1 MRKNRQTGNETK
13 RQRAERAGGWSG
25 FARSA
30 LARRLGHHRVPL
42 RAENP
47 FARRVKECRRGERD
61 GYQGE
66 GERISSDVADTVKY
80 LHRSDPSEVEH
91 EGHAKLRK
99 RPDEDDRSAREE
111 AWRDERKSDLSEFP
125 KAHTTQV
132 FRSLLK
138 RRIDV
143 RQGCHNVQVEDRIK
157 VESVHHDDSPEPA
170 PSQPIDGVIRSQ
182 QPKRFQK
189 GVECPL
195 LAKYLFDSDR
205 TDKRGKNHGDEN
217 QAGKQGFSRKDET
230 VAEKGKGESK
240 ESRKNCA
247 RDGEKEGVRETLQV
261 NRVPENLDD
270 V

>member
-1 MRKNRQTGNETK
+1 MSGRVIFRNFRKPTQ
-13 RQRAERAGGWSG
+13 
-25 FARSA
+25 
-30 LARRLGHHRVPL
+30 
-42 RAENP
+42 
-47 FARRVKECRRGERD
+47 
-61 GYQGE
+61 
-66 GERISSDVADTVKY
+66 
-80 LHRSDPSEVEH
+80 
-91 EGHAKLRK
+91 
-99 RPDEDDRSAREE
+99 
-111 AWRDERKSDLSEFP
+111 
-125 KAHTTQV
+125 QV

-170 PSQPIDGVIRSQ
+170 PSQPIDSVILSQ
-182 QPKRFQK
+182 QLKRFQK

-270 V
+270 VGNGKGSVPQKNAPRSASPMGHAKNVKNSPVAAKTVIEPLRHAIRARSFIALPRQAFRRRGIARENDHQFAGELNLLDAARRSSVRRNFSKATS